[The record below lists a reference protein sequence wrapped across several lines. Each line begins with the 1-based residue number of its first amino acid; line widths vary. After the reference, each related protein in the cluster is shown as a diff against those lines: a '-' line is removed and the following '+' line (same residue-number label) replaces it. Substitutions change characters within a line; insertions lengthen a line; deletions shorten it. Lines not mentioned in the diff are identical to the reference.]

1 MNYKAYIYVVTLLM
15 SIYALSGV
23 NFDRF
28 IKTNKAIEARLL
40 VILISLATS
49 YLVTNFITD
58 FINVS
63 SIIKGWSVWIKN
75 YSI

>member
-1 MNYKAYIYVVTLLM
+1 MNYKAYIYIVTLFM
-15 SIYALSGV
+15 SIYAFSGV

-40 VILISLATS
+40 VLLLSIATS

-58 FINVS
+58 FISVS
-63 SIIKGWSVWIKN
+63 RIIKG
-75 YSI
+75 

>member
-1 MNYKAYIYVVTLLM
+1 MNYKAIIYVITLFA

-23 NFDRF
+23 NFDGF

-40 VILISLATS
+40 VILLSIATS

-58 FINVS
+58 FVS
-63 SIIKGWSVWIKN
+63 VTTMIKG
-75 YSI
+75 

>member
-1 MNYKAYIYVVTLLM
+1 MQIKAYLYIITLFL

-23 NFDRF
+23 NFDGF
-28 IKTNKAIEARLL
+28 IKKNKAIEARIL
-40 VILISLATS
+40 VILLSLCTS

-63 SIIKGWSVWIKN
+63 TIIKK
-75 YSI
+75 